1 MNNISSEINKGSKLV
16 SKPNNMGND
25 NKPFNSKEISN
36 DLNEENSQN
45 LSKLIKPATVLS
57 LEYIS
62 KNWKMFLN
70 KIQIE
75 RPSIS
80 AMLEDYS
87 PVKFDRNTLFI
98 KSDSSAVFNEKILN
112 KGKELLKYQ
121 LESIS
126 KNKVNIEIELNE
138 NFVNSKPTPNRDET
152 LENKSNDEE
161 VFNKVVDLF
170 DGEILR

>member
-1 MNNISSEINKGSKLV
+1 MIGILYL
-16 SKPNNMGND
+16 
-25 NKPFNSKEISN
+25 
-36 DLNEENSQN
+36 LN
-45 LSKLIKPATVLS
+45 P
-57 LEYIS
+57 
-62 KNWKMFLN
+62 
-70 KIQIE
+70 
-75 RPSIS
+75 
-80 AMLEDYS
+80 
-87 PVKFDRNTLFI
+87 
-98 KSDSSAVFNEKILN
+98 DSSAVFNEKILN

>member
-1 MNNISSEINKGSKLV
+1 
-16 SKPNNMGND
+16 
-25 NKPFNSKEISN
+25 
-36 DLNEENSQN
+36 
-45 LSKLIKPATVLS
+45 
-57 LEYIS
+57 
-62 KNWKMFLN
+62 MFLN

-80 AMLEDYS
+80 AMLEDYL

-121 LESIS
+121 LDSIS

-152 LENKSNDEE
+152 LENISNDEK